1 MATTSW
7 VIPCYQEAEAL
18 DAGLDALLAV
28 PADQWIFVDDG
39 STDGTADRLAA
50 AARREPRVTVVTHA
64 RNRGVGAAIRTGI
77 AAARGDV
84 VVTYDAD
91 RTYPAADAA
100 RLVAAVEAGADV
112 ATASPFAPGGDAGDV
127 SWRRRFLSR
136 AAAGCYRLVLGRRAG
151 PIRTFTCGF
160 RAYRREPLLD
170 APFSSDGF
178 PATAE
183 VLGRMLL
190 RGARGVEVP
199 SALSTRREGRS
210 KMRTVRAVLGHLRVL
225 ARLLAARLFG
235 PRRAAARPEP
245 SGRVTAP

>member
-1 MATTSW
+1 MPTTSW

-18 DAGLDALLAV
+18 DAGLGALLAV
-28 PADQWIFVDDG
+28 PADQWVFVDDG
-39 STDGTADRLAA
+39 STDGTGARLLDAS
-50 AARREPRVTVVTHA
+50 RRDPRVTVVTHA

-112 ATASPFAPGGDAGDV
+112 ATASPFVPGGDAADV
-127 SWRRRFLSR
+127 PWRRRFLSR
-136 AAAGCYRLVLGRRAG
+136 AAAASYRLVLGRRAAG
-151 PIRTFTCGF
+151 IRTFTCGF
-160 RAYRREPLLD
+160 RAYRRAALEE
-170 APFSSDGF
+170 ARFRSDGF

-183 VLGRMLL
+183 LLGVLILS
-190 RGARGVEVP
+190 GARVVEVP

-210 KMRTVRAVLGHLRVL
+210 KMRTVRAVFGHLRVL
-225 ARLLAARLFG
+225 SRLLAARVFKG
-235 PRRAAARPEP
+235 RPDPRQALPQKGA
-245 SGRVTAP
+245 